1 MRKPSPIPAPLE
13 EREQQWLFQWA
24 ADAALKWP
32 ELELMHAIP
41 NGGKRDR
48 VTAAKLKAE
57 GVKPGIPDI
66 FLPVPRGGFHGLYIE
81 MKRTRNG
88 RPSEAQRDMIPKL
101 RAQGYRVELCKGFN
115 AAADVIEGYLD
126 GAK

>member
-1 MRKPSPIPAPLE
+1 MTRIHAPLE
-13 EREQQWLFQWA
+13 ENEQRWLFQWA
-24 ADAALKWP
+24 ADAARRWP

-48 VTAAKLKAE
+48 VTAAKLKGE

-81 MKRTRNG
+81 LKRTKGG
-88 RPSEAQRDMIPKL
+88 RPSEAQKDMIPRL
-101 RAQGYRVELCKGFN
+101 REQGYRVEICKGFN
-115 AAADVIEGYLD
+115 AAADVIERYL
-126 GAK
+126 GSRE

>member
-1 MRKPSPIPAPLE
+1 MTRIPAPLE
-13 EREQQWLFQWA
+13 ENEQRWLFQWA

-48 VTAAKLKAE
+48 VTAAKLKGE

-81 MKRTRNG
+81 LKRTKGG
-88 RPSEAQRDMIPKL
+88 RPSEAQKDMIPRL
-101 RAQGYRVELCKGFN
+101 REQGYRVEICKGFN
-115 AAADVIEGYLD
+115 AAADVIEEYL
-126 GAK
+126 GSRV